1 VATRFIN
8 KQSGKFMDQQKEQGT
23 PVGAPGQQIQVKI
36 PDDVLKGVY
45 ANMVQVGHTPEE
57 FVLDFMNVIGV
68 AGIVTARVMLSPG
81 HTKRM
86 VAAMQDNLKK
96 YEEQFGTIKG
106 AAGQTVPTTTSSSDH
121 KFGFDTA
128 SAK

>member
-1 VATRFIN
+1 
-8 KQSGKFMDQQKEQGT
+8 MDQQKD
-23 PVGAPGQQIQVKI
+23 QQQVQVKI

-57 FVLDFMNVIGV
+57 FVLDFMNVVGL
-68 AGIVTARVMLSPG
+68 AGIVSARVMLSPG
-81 HTKRM
+81 HMKRV

-96 YEEQFGTIKG
+96 YEEQFGAIKG
-106 AAGQTVPTTTSSSDH
+106 ASGQATSTTTSSSDH